1 MTRVV
6 SITEFSLTVNSMDSS
21 LFMTVDL
28 STELSGD
35 QPKVAVESYLPIKP
49 YGCGPYGICC
59 LSPHRSGSLSYRLR
73 GLTFLVITQ

>member
-6 SITEFSLTVNSMDSS
+6 SITEFSLTVNSRDSS

-35 QPKVAVESYLPIKP
+35 QPKVAVESYLPIKS
-49 YGCGPYGICC
+49 YGRTEYAVCH
-59 LSPHRSGSLSYRLR
+59 LTVLVHRVTDYAG
-73 GLTFLVITQ
+73 

>member
-49 YGCGPYGICC
+49 YGC
-59 LSPHRSGSLSYRLR
+59 
-73 GLTFLVITQ
+73 